1 MLLVYHRYIFSFII
15 IETLDLLRFF
25 YFQPLELHSKRVSDG
40 SDVMVSFRLV
50 GEIHKEDATYTTVQL
65 FELVCFI

>member
-1 MLLVYHRYIFSFII
+1 MLLVCHRYIFSFII
-15 IETLDLLRFF
+15 IETLDLLRFL
-25 YFQPLELHSKRVSDG
+25 YFCIQPLELHSKRVSDG

-65 FELVCFI
+65 F